1 MDIYLDNAA
10 TTKLN
15 KEVLSAMEP
24 YLKDIYSNPSSVYSF
39 SKETKNAVEEA
50 RDNIAK
56 ILKVDANEI
65 FFTSGG
71 SESDNWAIKGVAFNN
86 YVNKGKIITSP
97 IEHKAVLESVEYLKK
112 FSYDVDYLK
121 VDNEGK
127 VDLENLK
134 KSLDDKTILL
144 SIMFA
149 NNEIGTVQPIKEIS
163 KLLEGYKAL
172 FHVDA
177 VQALGG
183 LEFDINDLGA
193 DLMSFSSH
201 KIGGPKGIGI
211 LYIKNGTSID
221 SFIHGGSQEKNKR
234 AGTEN
239 VASIVGLSKAFDLLA
254 KNKKENIKKI
264 KEMKD
269 FMLDRL
275 LKVDGVYLNGSRE
288 DRLPGNINISIDGV
302 ESQLLL
308 ILLDKSDIFASSG
321 SACNAGSINPSH
333 VLKAIGRNDNLAK
346 NCLRLT
352 INENNNIDEIRQA
365 SDIIINTINKLRS

>member
-39 SKETKNAVEEA
+39 SKEAKNAVEEA

-86 YVNKGKIITSP
+86 YANKGKIITSP

-127 VDLENLK
+127 VGLD
-134 KSLDDKTILL
+134 SLRKLLDSETILL

-149 NNEIGTVQPIKEIS
+149 NNEIGTIQPIKEIS
-163 KLLEGYKAL
+163 KILEGHKAL

-177 VQALGG
+177 VQALGS

-211 LYIKNGTSID
+211 LYIKNGTPID

-352 INENNNIDEIRQA
+352 INENNNIDEIKQA

>member
-15 KEVLSAMEP
+15 KEVLLAMEP

-39 SKETKNAVEEA
+39 SKEAKNAVEEA

-56 ILKVDANEI
+56 ILKVGANEI

-86 YVNKGKIITSP
+86 YANKGKIITSP

-121 VDNEGK
+121 VGNEGK
-127 VDLENLK
+127 VDLD
-134 KSLDDKTILL
+134 SLRKLLDSETILL

-149 NNEIGTVQPIKEIS
+149 NNEIGTIQPIKEIS
-163 KLLEGYKAL
+163 KILEGHKAL

-177 VQALGG
+177 VQALGS

-211 LYIKNGTSID
+211 LYIKSGTPID

-321 SACNAGSINPSH
+321 SACNAGSIKPSH

-352 INENNNIDEIRQA
+352 INENNNIDEIKQA

>member
-39 SKETKNAVEEA
+39 SKEAKNAVEEA

-86 YVNKGKIITSP
+86 YANRGKIITSP

-127 VDLENLK
+127 VDLD
-134 KSLDDKTILL
+134 SLRKLLDSETILL
-144 SIMFA
+144 STMFA
-149 NNEIGTVQPIKEIS
+149 NNEIGTIQPIKEIS
-163 KLLEGYKAL
+163 KILEGHKAL

-177 VQALGG
+177 VQALGS

-211 LYIKNGTSID
+211 LYIKNGTPID

-275 LKVDGVYLNGSRE
+275 LKVDRVYLNGSRE

-352 INENNNIDEIRQA
+352 INENNNIDEIKQA

>member
-39 SKETKNAVEEA
+39 SKEAKNAVEEA

-86 YVNKGKIITSP
+86 YFNKGKIITSP

-121 VDNEGK
+121 VNNEGK
-127 VDLENLK
+127 VDLD
-134 KSLDDKTILL
+134 SLRKLLDSKTILL

-149 NNEIGTVQPIKEIS
+149 NNEIGTIQPIKEIS
-163 KLLEGYKAL
+163 KILEGHKAL

-177 VQALGG
+177 VQALGS
-183 LEFDINDLGA
+183 LEFDIKDLGV

-211 LYIKNGTSID
+211 LYIKNRTPID

-269 FMLDRL
+269 FMLDKL
-275 LKVDGVYLNGSRE
+275 LKIDGVYLNGARE

>member
-1 MDIYLDNAA
+1 MYIYLDNAA

-39 SKETKNAVEEA
+39 SKEAKNAVEEA

-56 ILKVDANEI
+56 ILRVDANEI

-86 YVNKGKIITSP
+86 YFNKGKIITSP

-121 VDNEGK
+121 VNNEGK
-127 VDLENLK
+127 VDLD
-134 KSLDDKTILL
+134 SLRELLDSKTILI

-149 NNEIGTVQPIKEIS
+149 NNEIGTIQPIKEIS
-163 KLLEGYKAL
+163 KILEGHKAL

-177 VQALGG
+177 VQALGS
-183 LEFDINDLGA
+183 LEFDIKDLGV

-211 LYIKNGTSID
+211 LYIKNWTPID

-254 KNKKENIKKI
+254 KNKRENIKKI

-269 FMLDRL
+269 FMLDKL
-275 LKVDGVYLNGSRE
+275 LKLDGVYLNGSRE
-288 DRLPGNINISIDGV
+288 DRLPGNINISIAGV

>member
-39 SKETKNAVEEA
+39 SKEAKNAVEEA

-86 YVNKGKIITSP
+86 YANKGKIITSP

-127 VDLENLK
+127 VDLD
-134 KSLDDKTILL
+134 SLRKLLDSETILL

-149 NNEIGTVQPIKEIS
+149 NNEIGTIQPIKEIS
-163 KLLEGYKAL
+163 KILEGHKAL

-177 VQALGG
+177 VQALGS

-211 LYIKNGTSID
+211 LYIKNGTPID

-352 INENNNIDEIRQA
+352 INENNNIDEIKQA

>member
-1 MDIYLDNAA
+1 MDI
-10 TTKLN
+10 
-15 KEVLSAMEP
+15 
-24 YLKDIYSNPSSVYSF
+24 
-39 SKETKNAVEEA
+39 
-50 RDNIAK
+50 K
-56 ILKVDANEI
+56 I
-65 FFTSGG
+65 
-71 SESDNWAIKGVAFNN
+71 
-86 YVNKGKIITSP
+86 
-97 IEHKAVLESVEYLKK
+97 
-112 FSYDVDYLK
+112 K

-127 VDLENLK
+127 VDLENMK

>member
-39 SKETKNAVEEA
+39 SKEAKNAVDEA

-86 YVNKGKIITSP
+86 YANKGKIITSP

-127 VDLENLK
+127 VDLD
-134 KSLDDKTILL
+134 SLRKLLDSETILL

-149 NNEIGTVQPIKEIS
+149 NNEIGTIQPIKEIS
-163 KLLEGYKAL
+163 KILEGHKAL

-177 VQALGG
+177 VQALGS

-211 LYIKNGTSID
+211 LYIKNGTPID

-275 LKVDGVYLNGSRE
+275 LKVDRVYLNGSRE

-352 INENNNIDEIRQA
+352 INENNNIDEIKQA

>member
-39 SKETKNAVEEA
+39 SKEAKNAVEEA

-86 YVNKGKIITSP
+86 YFNKGKIITSP

-127 VDLENLK
+127 VDLD
-134 KSLDDKTILL
+134 SLRKLLDSKTILL

-149 NNEIGTVQPIKEIS
+149 NNEIGTIQPIKEIS
-163 KLLEGYKAL
+163 KILEGHKAL

-177 VQALGG
+177 VQALGS
-183 LEFDINDLGA
+183 LEFDIKDLGV

-211 LYIKNGTSID
+211 LYIKNGTPID

-269 FMLDRL
+269 FMLDKL
-275 LKVDGVYLNGSRE
+275 LKIDGVYLNGSRE

>member
-39 SKETKNAVEEA
+39 SKEAKNAVEEA

-56 ILKVDANEI
+56 ILKVGANEI

-86 YVNKGKIITSP
+86 YANKGKIITSP

-127 VDLENLK
+127 VDLD
-134 KSLDDKTILL
+134 SLRKLLDSETILL

-149 NNEIGTVQPIKEIS
+149 NNEIGTIQPIKEIS
-163 KLLEGYKAL
+163 KILEGHKAL

-177 VQALGG
+177 VQALGS

-211 LYIKNGTSID
+211 LYIKNGTPID

-352 INENNNIDEIRQA
+352 INENNNIDEIKQA

>member
-39 SKETKNAVEEA
+39 SKEAKNAVEEA

-86 YVNKGKIITSP
+86 YFNKGKIITSP

-127 VDLENLK
+127 VDLD
-134 KSLDDKTILL
+134 SLRKLLDSKTILL

-149 NNEIGTVQPIKEIS
+149 NNEIGTIQPIKEIS
-163 KLLEGYKAL
+163 KILEGHKAL

-177 VQALGG
+177 VQALGS
-183 LEFDINDLGA
+183 LEFDIKDLGV

-211 LYIKNGTSID
+211 LYIKNGTPID

-264 KEMKD
+264 TEMKD
-269 FMLDRL
+269 FMLDKL
-275 LKVDGVYLNGSRE
+275 LKIDGVYLNGSRE
-288 DRLPGNINISIDGV
+288 DRLPGNIDISIDGV

>member
-39 SKETKNAVEEA
+39 SKEAKNAVEEA

-86 YVNKGKIITSP
+86 YANKGKIITSP

-127 VDLENLK
+127 VDLD
-134 KSLDDKTILL
+134 SLRKLLDSETILL

-149 NNEIGTVQPIKEIS
+149 NNEIGTIQPIKEIS
-163 KLLEGYKAL
+163 KILEGHKAL

-177 VQALGG
+177 VQALGS

-211 LYIKNGTSID
+211 LYIKNGTPID

-254 KNKKENIKKI
+254 KSKKENIKKI

-352 INENNNIDEIRQA
+352 INENNNIDEIKQA

>member
-39 SKETKNAVEEA
+39 SKEAKNAVEEA

-56 ILKVDANEI
+56 ILKVGANEI

-86 YVNKGKIITSP
+86 YANKGKIITSP

-112 FSYDVDYLK
+112 FSYNVDYLK

-127 VDLENLK
+127 VDLD
-134 KSLDDKTILL
+134 SLRKLLDSETILL

-149 NNEIGTVQPIKEIS
+149 NNEIGTIQPIKEIS
-163 KLLEGYKAL
+163 KILEGHKAL

-177 VQALGG
+177 VQALGS

-211 LYIKNGTSID
+211 LYIKNGTPID

-352 INENNNIDEIRQA
+352 INENNNIDEIKQA

>member
-39 SKETKNAVEEA
+39 SKEAKNAVEEA

-86 YVNKGKIITSP
+86 YANKGKIITSP

-127 VDLENLK
+127 VDLD
-134 KSLDDKTILL
+134 SLRKLLDSETILL

-149 NNEIGTVQPIKEIS
+149 NNEIGTIQPIKEIS
-163 KLLEGYKAL
+163 KILEGHKAL

-177 VQALGG
+177 VQALGS

-211 LYIKNGTSID
+211 LYIKNGTPID

-275 LKVDGVYLNGSRE
+275 LKVDRVYLNGSRE

-352 INENNNIDEIRQA
+352 INENNNIDEIKQA

>member
-39 SKETKNAVEEA
+39 SKEAKNAVEEA

-86 YVNKGKIITSP
+86 YANKGKIITSP

-127 VDLENLK
+127 VDLD
-134 KSLDDKTILL
+134 SLRKLLDSETILL

-149 NNEIGTVQPIKEIS
+149 NNEIGTIQPIKETS
-163 KLLEGYKAL
+163 KILEGHKAL

-177 VQALGG
+177 VQALGS

-211 LYIKNGTSID
+211 LYIKNGTPID

-352 INENNNIDEIRQA
+352 INENNNIDEIKQA

>member
-39 SKETKNAVEEA
+39 SKEAKNAVEEA

-86 YVNKGKIITSP
+86 YFNKGKIITSP

-127 VDLENLK
+127 VDLD
-134 KSLDDKTILL
+134 SLRKLLDSKTILL

-149 NNEIGTVQPIKEIS
+149 NNEIGTIQPIKEIS
-163 KLLEGYKAL
+163 KILEGHKAL

-177 VQALGG
+177 VQALGS
-183 LEFDINDLGA
+183 LEFDVKDLGV

-211 LYIKNGTSID
+211 LYIKNGTPID

-269 FMLDRL
+269 FMLDKL
-275 LKVDGVYLNGSRE
+275 LKIDGVYLNGSRE

>member
-39 SKETKNAVEEA
+39 SKEAKNAVEEA

-86 YVNKGKIITSP
+86 YANRGKIITSP

-112 FSYDVDYLK
+112 FSYNVDYLK

-127 VDLENLK
+127 VDLD
-134 KSLDDKTILL
+134 SLRKLLDSETILL

-149 NNEIGTVQPIKEIS
+149 NNEIGTIQPIKEIS
-163 KLLEGYKAL
+163 KILEGHKAL

-177 VQALGG
+177 VQALGS
-183 LEFDINDLGA
+183 LEFDINDLGT

-211 LYIKNGTSID
+211 LYIKNGTTID

-352 INENNNIDEIRQA
+352 INENNNIDEIKQA

>member
-39 SKETKNAVEEA
+39 SKEAKNAVEEA

-86 YVNKGKIITSP
+86 YANKGKIITSP

-112 FSYDVDYLK
+112 FSYNVDYLK

-127 VDLENLK
+127 VDLD
-134 KSLDDKTILL
+134 SLRKLLDSETILL

-149 NNEIGTVQPIKEIS
+149 NNEIGTIQPIKEIS
-163 KLLEGYKAL
+163 KILEGHKAL

-177 VQALGG
+177 VQALGS

-211 LYIKNGTSID
+211 LYIKSGTPID

-352 INENNNIDEIRQA
+352 INENNNIDEIKQA

>member
-39 SKETKNAVEEA
+39 SKEAKNAVEEA

-86 YVNKGKIITSP
+86 YFNKGKIITSP

-127 VDLENLK
+127 VDLD
-134 KSLDDKTILL
+134 SLRELLDSKTILL

-149 NNEIGTVQPIKEIS
+149 NNEIGTIQPIKEIS
-163 KLLEGYKAL
+163 KILEGHKAL

-177 VQALGG
+177 VQALGS
-183 LEFDINDLGA
+183 LEFDIKDLGV

-211 LYIKNGTSID
+211 LYIKNGTPID

-269 FMLDRL
+269 FMLDKL
-275 LKVDGVYLNGSRE
+275 LKIDGVYLNGARE

>member
-39 SKETKNAVEEA
+39 SKEAKNAVEEA

-86 YVNKGKIITSP
+86 YANKGKIITSP

-127 VDLENLK
+127 VDLD
-134 KSLDDKTILL
+134 SLRKLLDSETILL

-149 NNEIGTVQPIKEIS
+149 NNEIGTIQPIKEIS
-163 KLLEGYKAL
+163 KILEGHKAL

-177 VQALGG
+177 VQALGS
-183 LEFDINDLGA
+183 LEFEINDLGA

-211 LYIKNGTSID
+211 LYIKNGTPID

-264 KEMKD
+264 KEMKN

-333 VLKAIGRNDNLAK
+333 VLKAIGRNDNLVK

-352 INENNNIDEIRQA
+352 INENNNFDEIKQA

>member
-39 SKETKNAVEEA
+39 SKEAKNAVEEA

-56 ILKVDANEI
+56 ILKVGANEI
-65 FFTSGG
+65 SFTSGG

-86 YVNKGKIITSP
+86 YANKGKIITSP

-112 FSYDVDYLK
+112 FSYNVDYLK

-127 VDLENLK
+127 VDLD
-134 KSLDDKTILL
+134 SLRKLLDSETILL

-149 NNEIGTVQPIKEIS
+149 NNEIGTIQPIKEIS
-163 KLLEGYKAL
+163 KILEGHKAL

-177 VQALGG
+177 VQALGS

-211 LYIKNGTSID
+211 LYIKNGTTRWVEGFEPSASRATIWRANQLRHTHHKSEPSETCLKGFEPPTHGLEGRCSI
-221 SFIHGGSQEKNKR
+221 Q
-234 AGTEN
+234 
-239 VASIVGLSKAFDLLA
+239 LSY
-254 KNKKENIKKI
+254 
-264 KEMKD
+264 
-269 FMLDRL
+269 RH
-275 LKVDGVYLNGSRE
+275 
-288 DRLPGNINISIDGV
+288 ISG
-302 ESQLLL
+302 
-308 ILLDKSDIFASSG
+308 
-321 SACNAGSINPSH
+321 
-333 VLKAIGRNDNLAK
+333 
-346 NCLRLT
+346 
-352 INENNNIDEIRQA
+352 
-365 SDIIINTINKLRS
+365 